1 MSKVINFTLF
11 ISSYTVIIITLT
23 LIKKHL
29 MLLSRSY
36 FNNIHNA
43 TIYITE
49 EGNIFFQFYNKN
61 IFLDILQKLHQN
73 NSN

>member
-1 MSKVINFTLF
+1 MSKVINFRLF
-11 ISSYTVIIITLT
+11 IISHIVIIITLT

-29 MLLSRSY
+29 MLLSRNY
-36 FNNIHNA
+36 FAAIN
-43 TIYITE
+43 ITE
-49 EGNIFFQFYNKN
+49 EENIFFQFYNKN

>member
-11 ISSYTVIIITLT
+11 IISYIVIIITLT

-29 MLLSRSY
+29 TLLSRSY
-36 FNNIHNA
+36 FVAIN
-43 TIYITE
+43 ITE
-49 EGNIFFQFYNKN
+49 EENIFFQLYNKN